1 MLNPRAP
8 AIADRL
14 YVALGMDG
22 RYAEAV
28 TAADQLAVLDARS
41 PNALNAPVCA
51 RLVAGDRRVQPD
63 WRGPVADLRT
73 GRAFSAC

>member
-41 PNALNAPVCA
+41 PNALNAA
-51 RLVAGDRRVQPD
+51 RLCTSGGRRLGWCRPF
-63 WRGPVADLRT
+63 GPGTRE
-73 GRAFSAC
+73 RI